1 MCWLKQA
8 RLAQIDLFSELGGV
22 REASVQRYKEKRRN
36 RLFSKKIR
44 YQVRKLNADR
54 RPRMKVP
61 FLISS
66 FLCLFSNIENKNTKP
81 FFVWLTRLDWVIGVS
96 AQSPC
101 FCFGLSWLFIFDH
114 LIFIY
119 NFYFDI
125 LDANVQDVQ
134 ISNFHLKCMN
144 LLVYFQ

>member
-1 MCWLKQA
+1 MYSKWSKLLQVQVENVVCWFELQA

-54 RPRMKVP
+54 RPRMKVL

-66 FLCLFSNIENKNTKP
+66 FTISLSLLYYQKQKYKICVNL
-81 FFVWLTRLDWVIGVS
+81 FVWLTKLGMGVS
-96 AQSPC
+96 AQPSV
-101 FCFGLSWLFIFDH
+101 FLLIAFD
-114 LIFIY
+114 F
-119 NFYFDI
+119 
-125 LDANVQDVQ
+125 
-134 ISNFHLKCMN
+134 
-144 LLVYFQ
+144 LLLRRV